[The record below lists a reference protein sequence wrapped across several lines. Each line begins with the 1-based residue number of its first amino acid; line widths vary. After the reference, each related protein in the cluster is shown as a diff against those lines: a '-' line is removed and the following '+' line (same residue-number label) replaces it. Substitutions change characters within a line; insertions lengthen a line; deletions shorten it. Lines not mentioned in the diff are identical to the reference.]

1 MVTVELQAAGTVES
15 YTEEKK
21 NLVRGAFADSLGVD
35 LEDITVTVRAAS
47 VIISVEVAAA
57 STAAAAT
64 MQSSLA
70 TSMASPAAATSFL
83 AAAAITVETAP
94 VVVQTTALV
103 VVSQPPPSPPPPA
116 AAAPAVEDTGS
127 DGQTAETSP
136 AEESDDSTLLVI
148 ILVVAI
154 VVILLLLVGVALY
167 MRSKKMSERP
177 KFVASEATTLT
188 PSTLSPSKTATELV
202 APMPLSPHPTGS
214 DIEMASSTVES
225 TVPAPAA
232 LSGVAPVAPVA
243 PPVAPVAV
251 PTVSDASRKKF
262 IQRSVASPPGSDRG
276 GSSTAQSP
284 RSSGPAAEE
293 APSGRSDTSTNILG
307 AVAGFFSPKEAA
319 PSDADRV

>member
-103 VVSQPPPSPPPPA
+103 VVSQSPPSPPPPA
-116 AAAPAVEDTGS
+116 ASAPAVVDTGS

-136 AEESDDSTLLVI
+136 AEESNDSTLLVI

-188 PSTLSPSKTATELV
+188 PSKTATELV

-276 GSSTAQSP
+276 GSPTAQSP